1 MRAKE
6 FIDESTKPLRKSVKS
21 SLPSGRIHPSLDNS
35 NPYHSYRYGI
45 ALATSPDDD
54 MYTDGPYGSKLMTVG
69 YTEADREIIK
79 RADKI
84 MGVKSSALSSND
96 SSEIDTINTTS
107 PVAKPKKNKY
117 GV

>member
-6 FIDESTKPLRKSVKS
+6 FVQEAKKPIRQSAKSA
-21 SLPSGRIHPSLDNS
+21 LPSGRIHPELDNS
-35 NPYHSYRYGI
+35 NPYHSYRYGV
-45 ALATSPDDD
+45 ALAGSPDDA
-54 MYTDGPYGSKLMTVG
+54 MYKDGPYGSKMMTVG

-79 RADKI
+79 KADKI
-84 MGVKSSALSSND
+84 IGVKSNPISSND
-96 SSEIDTINTTS
+96 SSEIEAINTTS